1 MPVLER
7 DPEQC
12 SRETEHRIR
21 THANTRQALAV
32 RVTPRCTIAVRLS
45 HEGLPPFPQ
54 KERTEVVTYPK
65 RADNTQQG
73 MDLLALGNQLC
84 FALYSASLEMTK
96 LYRPL
101 LEPLNLTYPQYLVML
116 VLWEQSGI
124 LVKELGARLHL
135 DSGTLTPL
143 LKRLE
148 KAGFVRRQ
156 RDPRDERG
164 VLVSLTKQGEHLKV
178 KALEVPQVIGCAM
191 GMSAKN
197 IVALHKSIL
206 EAREHVQAYR
216 EAMTSGENK

>member
-1 MPVLER
+1 M
-7 DPEQC
+7 
-12 SRETEHRIR
+12 
-21 THANTRQALAV
+21 
-32 RVTPRCTIAVRLS
+32 
-45 HEGLPPFPQ
+45 
-54 KERTEVVTYPK
+54 VTYPK

-164 VLVSLTKQGEHLKV
+164 VLVSLTKQGEHLKA
-178 KALEVPQVIGCAM
+178 KALEVPQVVACAVGM
-191 GMSAKN
+191 GAQNSA
-197 IVALHKSIL
+197 ALRKGIID
-206 EAREHVQAYR
+206 ARERVQAYR
-216 EAMTSGENK
+216 EAMNRGENR

>member
-1 MPVLER
+1 
-7 DPEQC
+7 
-12 SRETEHRIR
+12 
-21 THANTRQALAV
+21 
-32 RVTPRCTIAVRLS
+32 
-45 HEGLPPFPQ
+45 
-54 KERTEVVTYPK
+54 VVTY
-65 RADNTQQG
+65 RRRVDNAQQG
-73 MDLLALGNQLC
+73 TELLALGNQLC

-101 LEPLNLTYPQYLVML
+101 LEPLKLTYPQYLVML

-164 VLVSLTKQGEHLKV
+164 VLVSLTKQGEHLKA

-191 GMSAKN
+191 GMSTKN
-197 IVALHKSIL
+197 IAELHKGIL
-206 EAREHVQAYR
+206 DAREHVQAYR
-216 EAMTSGENK
+216 QAMNSGENK

>member
-1 MPVLER
+1 
-7 DPEQC
+7 
-12 SRETEHRIR
+12 
-21 THANTRQALAV
+21 
-32 RVTPRCTIAVRLS
+32 
-45 HEGLPPFPQ
+45 
-54 KERTEVVTYPK
+54 VVTYPK
-65 RADNTQQG
+65 RAGNTQQG
-73 MDLLALGNQLC
+73 TDLLALGNQLC

-164 VLVSLTKQGEHLKV
+164 VLVSLTKQGEHLKA
-178 KALEVPQVIGCAM
+178 KALKVPQVIGCSL
-191 GMSAKN
+191 GMSGKN
-197 IVALHKSIL
+197 IVALHKNIL